1 MYFDESRNEV
11 RCLNT
16 HDGTD
21 DLVLSHQQVEAI
33 KLLLNNLK
41 EDSRK
46 GNEQI
51 HKKQWGAFY
60 DRVFIAKY
68 TVRDGYGDLE
78 VEDVFRHEQ
87 DAIDYVL
94 KKRDKEGATNISVLC
109 RKVN

>member
-33 KLLLNNLK
+33 NLLFKRLK
-41 EDSRK
+41 ENARK
-46 GNEQI
+46 DNEQI
-51 HKKQWGAFY
+51 HKKQWGAF

-68 TVRDGYGDLE
+68 TVRDDYGDLE
-78 VEDVFRHEQ
+78 VEEVFRHEQ

>member
-1 MYFDESRNEV
+1 MYFDESNNEV
-11 RCLNT
+11 RHIDT
-16 HDGTD
+16 SKGVDEPI
-21 DLVLSHQQVEAI
+21 LSHQQAEAI

-51 HKKQWGAFY
+51 HKKQWGAFEN
-60 DRVFIAKY
+60 RVFIAKY
-68 TVRDGYGDLE
+68 TVRDDYGDLE
-78 VEDVFRHEQ
+78 VEEVFRHKQ

>member
-1 MYFDESRNEV
+1 MDMYFDKSGNEV
-11 RCLNT
+11 RYC
-16 HDGTD
+16 HDGID
-21 DLVLSHQQVEAI
+21 EPALSHQQVEAI

-41 EDSRK
+41 EDSCK

-51 HKKQWGAFY
+51 HKKQWDTFE

-68 TVRDGYGDLE
+68 TIRDDYGDLE
-78 VEDVFRHEQ
+78 VEGVFRHEQ